1 MAFINKCWD
10 LRIILLVLP
19 PHSTHRL
26 QPLDVV
32 LFGLLSLTYSQELN
46 KQQAQS
52 LGYASMKK
60 KQFLKL
66 FRPAWNSAFTVEN
79 IQKAFA
85 KPGIWPYNPT
95 LVLKVICRPITP
107 PEAIQPIPLSIQ
119 RLKTPRSTKSIRRFQ
134 ADFRKKPSQAKL
146 EKLFKANEEL
156 AAQAALDRHTKEGLL
171 EVLKDEKKS
180 RARGKRLNVLGEE
193 HTKPILFSAE
203 AVRRAQEL
211 FAEKEAFAKA
221 ERVRIDTKKATQALK
236 KQKDEAKKAEK
247 ALQRVVREENIDE
260 GRIEEKAELQAQKK
274 KETTQKEVLKAL
286 PVRIKTPA
294 KARKVSVL
302 KKKVVSFV
310 DSNINGGVLETPVKQ
325 SSRGRAIKP
334 RVIFEKGSN

>member
-1 MAFINKCWD
+1 
-10 LRIILLVLP
+10 
-19 PHSTHRL
+19 
-26 QPLDVV
+26 
-32 LFGLLSLTYSQELN
+32 
-46 KQQAQS
+46 
-52 LGYASMKK
+52 
-60 KQFLKL
+60 
-66 FRPAWNSAFTVEN
+66 
-79 IQKAFA
+79 
-85 KPGIWPYNPT
+85 
-95 LVLKVICRPITP
+95 
-107 PEAIQPIPLSIQ
+107 
-119 RLKTPRSTKSIRRFQ
+119 
-134 ADFRKKPSQAKL
+134 
-146 EKLFKANEEL
+146 
-156 AAQAALDRHTKEGLL
+156 
-171 EVLKDEKKS
+171 
-180 RARGKRLNVLGEE
+180 LGEE

-260 GRIEEKAELQAQKK
+260 VRIEEKAELQAQKK

-286 PVRIKTPA
+286 LVRIKTPA

-334 RVIFEKGSN
+334 RVIFKKGSN